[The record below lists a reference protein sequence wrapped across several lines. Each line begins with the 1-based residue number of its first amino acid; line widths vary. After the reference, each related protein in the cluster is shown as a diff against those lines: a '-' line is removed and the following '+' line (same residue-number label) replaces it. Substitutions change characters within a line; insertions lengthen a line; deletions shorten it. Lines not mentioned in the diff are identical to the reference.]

1 MQFDKITQ
9 IILSLEADMVEFLK
23 QADKCCPILE
33 NQQASGYCATAQA
46 LHSVVKAL
54 KNVQE

>member
-23 QADKCCPILE
+23 QADKCCPLRE
-33 NQQASGYCATAQA
+33 KQQASGYCAAAQA
-46 LHSVVKAL
+46 LYSVVKAL
-54 KNVQE
+54 KKVKE